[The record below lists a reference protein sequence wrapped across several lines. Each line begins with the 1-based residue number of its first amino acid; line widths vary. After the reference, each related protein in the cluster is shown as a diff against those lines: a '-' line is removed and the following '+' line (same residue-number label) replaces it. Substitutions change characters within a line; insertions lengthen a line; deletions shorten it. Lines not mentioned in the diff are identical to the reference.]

1 MKRRNKTMKL
11 KASETAGP
19 PVGFKGKLKQKYAFL
34 IGDNS
39 MFDEGR
45 KEEKFEQDSI
55 PEKVRKSFL
64 KRLFGI

>member
-1 MKRRNKTMKL
+1 
-11 KASETAGP
+11 
-19 PVGFKGKLKQKYAFL
+19 
-34 IGDNS
+34 